1 MIEIEKTADGSNTL
15 FVPELDEHYHS
26 VKGAQTESEHIFIN
40 MGFKYSNADE
50 PKILEIGF
58 GTGLN
63 AFLTLLESEKMKRK
77 VFYTSIEKYPLS
89 EKTVHSLGYP
99 EKISPG
105 NSNAADEFYSLHT
118 AQWNV
123 PVSVNSFF
131 TLEKIEG
138 DYTTY
143 NFRNGYDIIYFDA
156 FAPEKQPEMWS
167 QELFNNLFNI
177 LNNGGILTTYCAK
190 GIVRRMLQAAGFI
203 VERLPGPPGGKREIL
218 RATKNIV

>member
-89 EKTVHSLGYP
+89 EDTVHSLGCLLYT
-99 EKISPG
+99 SP
-105 NSNAADEFYSLHT
+105 SPRD
-118 AQWNV
+118 
-123 PVSVNSFF
+123 
-131 TLEKIEG
+131 
-138 DYTTY
+138 
-143 NFRNGYDIIYFDA
+143 
-156 FAPEKQPEMWS
+156 
-167 QELFNNLFNI
+167 
-177 LNNGGILTTYCAK
+177 
-190 GIVRRMLQAAGFI
+190 
-203 VERLPGPPGGKREIL
+203 
-218 RATKNIV
+218 

>member
-89 EKTVHSLGYP
+89 EDTVHSLGYP

-143 NFRNGYDIIYFDA
+143 NFRNGYDIIYFYA
-156 FAPEKQPEMWS
+156 FALPILLDKGYIAK
-167 QELFNNLFNI
+167 LFDI
-177 LNNGGILTTYCAK
+177 TAGSYEETT
-190 GIVRRMLQAAGFI
+190 GN
-203 VERLPGPPGGKREIL
+203 VESGPFQQSFQYSE
-218 RATKNIV
+218 